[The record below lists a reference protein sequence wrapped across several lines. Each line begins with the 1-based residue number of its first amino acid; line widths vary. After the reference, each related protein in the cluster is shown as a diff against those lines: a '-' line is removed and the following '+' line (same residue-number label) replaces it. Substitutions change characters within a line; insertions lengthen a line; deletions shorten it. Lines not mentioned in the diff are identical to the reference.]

1 MNVFMNNYEDTIFTV
16 TLYQIAQT
24 YYMFKQVGYYY
35 SRDKWSGTFYK
46 KCASYEFDSLKFLNY
61 IYNNMDNKEIERKT
75 IFHEIISINYY
86 DFSNFV
92 KCFSANFD
100 MLYRVID

>member
-1 MNVFMNNYEDTIFTV
+1 MV
-16 TLYQIAQT
+16 
-24 YYMFKQVGYYY
+24 
-35 SRDKWSGTFYK
+35 RK
-46 KCASYEFDSLKFLNY
+46 KKFLNY
-61 IYNNMDNKEIERKT
+61 IYNNMDNNEIEGKT

>member
-1 MNVFMNNYEDTIFTV
+1 MNNYEDTILTV
-16 TLYQIAQT
+16 TLYQITQS

-61 IYNNMDNKEIERKT
+61 IYNNMDNKEIE
-75 IFHEIISINYY
+75 IISINYY

-92 KCFSANFD
+92 KRFSVNFD

>member
-1 MNVFMNNYEDTIFTV
+1 MVRN
-16 TLYQIAQT
+16 
-24 YYMFKQVGYYY
+24 K
-35 SRDKWSGTFYK
+35 
-46 KCASYEFDSLKFLNY
+46 KFLNY
-61 IYNNMDNKEIERKT
+61 IYNNMDNNEIEGKT

-92 KCFSANFD
+92 KRFSANFD

>member
-1 MNVFMNNYEDTIFTV
+1 MNNYEDTILTV
-16 TLYQIAQT
+16 TYQITQS

-92 KCFSANFD
+92 KRFS
-100 MLYRVID
+100 